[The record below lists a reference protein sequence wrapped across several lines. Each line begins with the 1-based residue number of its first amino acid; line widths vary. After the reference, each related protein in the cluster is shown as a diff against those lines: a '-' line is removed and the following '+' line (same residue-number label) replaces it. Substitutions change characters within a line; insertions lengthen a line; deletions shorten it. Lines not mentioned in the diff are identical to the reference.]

1 MSFIDDASDLAAS
14 RMLVASTLEE
24 YGALVRKA
32 LQKYLPA
39 REPRKYLY
47 DLAADYPNRGGKMM
61 RPSICIATAR
71 AFGGRLEDALASAVA
86 FELLH
91 NAILIHDD
99 VQDESDER
107 RCRPTMHVLHGVP
120 LAINVGDSLM
130 LLSLKPL
137 LENHSTLGADLSVRI
152 LEELQQVASDSAEGQ
167 AMELGWRHDNA
178 VDVTP
183 ADYLDMVLKKTCG
196 MAAIYPTRVGA
207 LIGTRGRIDLN
218 RFVRFGFF
226 LGAAFQIQD
235 DILNL
240 FADDRYGKERNGD
253 IWEGKRTLM
262 MIHLLQNCTLCERER
277 ITDILHRSRKVRCE
291 TEVRWIR
298 RLMDTYG
305 CIDYAQRMAHGLA
318 GAAVV
323 ECAAVFEG
331 VPDSRDRRFIEGLP
345 RWVFERN

>member
-1 MSFIDDASDLAAS
+1 MSMDDASDLAAT

-107 RCRPTMHVLHGVP
+107 RSRPTMHILHGVP
-120 LAINVGDSLM
+120 LAINAGDTLM

-178 VDVTP
+178 IDLTT

-196 MAAIYPTRVGA
+196 MAAIYPSRVGA

-262 MIHLLQNCTLCERER
+262 LIHLLQHCAHSERER
-277 ITDILHRSRKVRCE
+277 ITDILHGPRKARCE

-298 RLMDTYG
+298 RLMDRYG
-305 CIDYAQRMAHGLA
+305 CIDYAQRIAHGLA
-318 GAAVV
+318 GAAAV
-323 ECAAVFEG
+323 ECAAVFDG

>member
-1 MSFIDDASDLAAS
+1 MSAGGNASS
-14 RMLVASTLEE
+14 STPSCMLVASMLEE
-24 YGALVRKA
+24 YGAVVRKA
-32 LQKYLPA
+32 LPNYLPA
-39 REPRKYLY
+39 REPRRYLY
-47 DLAADYPNRGGKMM
+47 DLVADYPNRGGKMM

-71 AFGGRLEDALASAVA
+71 AFGGRLEDALASAIA

-107 RCRPTMHVLHGVP
+107 RGRPTMHVLRGIP
-120 LAINVGDSLM
+120 LAINAGDTLM

-137 LENHSTLGADLSVRI
+137 LENHSTLGADLCVRI
-152 LEELQQVASDSAEGQ
+152 LEELQRVARDSAEGQ

-178 VDVTP
+178 IDVTP
-183 ADYLDMVLKKTCG
+183 TDYLDMVLKKTCG
-196 MAAIYPTRVGA
+196 MAAIYPSRVGA
-207 LIGTRGRIDLN
+207 LIGTRGQIDLD

-262 MIHLLQNCTLCERER
+262 LIHLLQQCAISERER
-277 ITDILHRSRKVRCE
+277 ITAILHRPRTTRCASE
-291 TEVRWIR
+291 IGWIR
-298 RLMDTYG
+298 GLMDKYG
-305 CIDYAQRMAHGLA
+305 CIDYARRIAHGLA

-323 ECAAVFEG
+323 ECAAAFEG